1 MFPASGSGG
10 GGERGCGGRGVWCV
24 LLWGGG
30 TRACLSGGLWGARG
44 NEFVITDN
52 HCMAEHPVY
61 GEHQLRGAILDAWGN
76 IGYV

>member
-10 GGERGCGGRGVWCV
+10 GGGVWGGV
-24 LLWGGG
+24 LGGG
-30 TRACLSGGLWGARG
+30 ATRAGLSGGLWGARG

-61 GEHQLRGAILDAWGN
+61 GEQQLRGAILDAWGN